1 MNMFRVEAA
10 GAQSLA
16 GALPLHRLSCKA
28 EDDVKSERDAH
39 DLKDPIS
46 CEGKKKDVS
55 CFTLH
60 NPVYARRVNSLL
72 LVCSLSSHRHS
83 YIPLIFGSRF
93 IDS

>member
-1 MNMFRVEAA
+1 MSFYILFLTLTTPTISRV
-10 GAQSLA
+10 
-16 GALPLHRLSCKA
+16 
-28 EDDVKSERDAH
+28 VKSEKLLFVGQAK
-39 DLKDPIS
+39 LLS
-46 CEGKKKDVS
+46 
-55 CFTLH
+55 